1 MTYTM
6 NMKKHMVA
14 LACLTVAIGACKDST
29 SVPDLNNPSV
39 SSVGGALSP
48 GNLQILVTGVLDRER
63 QALDY
68 PFFVFPATMARDVWR
83 LDNSESRFESETL
96 EGPPSPGGFV
106 GSRGFPIYFNAIRAA
121 NNLLEAVPKATAE
134 FSAGDKLMI
143 NGFVKTLK
151 ANDLYRVLETRDTIG
166 LPVALSDPN
175 SSTPAP
181 ILCKPKVLAYLSALL
196 DSAYTDLQAA
206 KTAGTTTF
214 PATLPAGFTSIGGDY
229 SDIDNQIKYNRGL
242 KGKMELYRGLAAGG
256 TAQNFANAK
265 TALDIALAG
274 VTPDADGLAGG
285 PYYQF
290 STLSGEIANPLFDP
304 FVHFT
309 PSVHDSLQAGD
320 LRGSKI
326 ITQVDPVTGA
336 PAPATLKVDG
346 VTFVT
351 PYDPAVTVTSN
362 PANQTRPI
370 PILKNEELFLVR
382 AQAKIGLND
391 FVGAAQ
397 DMSVVR
403 TVSGGLA
410 PYGTFPNQ
418 TTAINAVLYEKRY
431 SLLTDGPQRLVD
443 LRAYNRLNATAY
455 PTGTQ
460 LAPYASDPYNWVLP
474 YPQTEIDARGG
485 IIACQ

>member
-1 MTYTM
+1 MTYIM

-39 SSVGGALSP
+39 SSVGGALTP
-48 GNLQILVTGVLDRER
+48 GNLQILLTGVLDRER

-96 EGPPSPGGFV
+96 EGRPSPGGFV
-106 GSRGFPIYFNAIRAA
+106 GTRGFPIYFNAIRAA

-181 ILCKPKVLAYLSALL
+181 IVCKPKVLAYLSTLL

-206 KTAGTTTF
+206 KTAGTKTF
-214 PATLPAGFTSIGGDY
+214 PAALPAGFTSIGGDY
-229 SDIDNQIKYNRGL
+229 SKIDNQIKYNRGL

-256 TAQNFANAK
+256 TAQNFTDAK

-274 VTPDADGLAGG
+274 VIADADGLAGG

-290 STLSGEIANPLFDP
+290 SVLSGEVANPLFDP

-309 PSVHDSLQAGD
+309 PSVRDSLQASD
-320 LRGSKI
+320 LRRAKI
-326 ITQVDPVTGA
+326 ITQST
-336 PAPATLKVDG
+336 PASLKVDG
-346 VTFVT
+346 VTFTT
-351 PYDPAVTVTSN
+351 PYDPAVTVTSD

-391 FVGAAQ
+391 FPGAAA
-397 DMSVVR
+397 DISIVR
-403 TVSGGLA
+403 TVSGGL
-410 PYGTFPNQ
+410 PLIPTFANQ
-418 TTAINAVLYEKRY
+418 TAAINAVLYEKRY

-443 LRAYNRLNATAY
+443 LRAYNRLNNVSY
-455 PTGTQ
+455 PNPGFNQ

-485 IIACQ
+485 NIKCQ

>member
-1 MTYTM
+1 M
-6 NMKKHMVA
+6 NMKKHIVA

-96 EGPPSPGGFV
+96 EGRPSPGGFV
-106 GSRGFPIYFNAIRAA
+106 GTRGFPIYFNAIRAA

-206 KTAGTTTF
+206 KAAGTTTF

-256 TAQNFANAK
+256 TAQNFADAK

-309 PSVHDSLQAGD
+309 PSVSDSLQPGD
-320 LRGSKI
+320 LRGAKI
-326 ITQVDPVTGA
+326 ITQST
-336 PAPATLKVDG
+336 PASLKVDG
-346 VTFVT
+346 VTFTT

-391 FVGAAQ
+391 LPGAAA
-397 DMSVVR
+397 DISIVR
-403 TVSGGLA
+403 TVSGGLPLIA
-410 PYGTFPNQ
+410 TFATPKS
-418 TTAINAVLYEKRY
+418 AIDAVLYEKRY

-455 PTGTQ
+455 PPGTQ

>member
-1 MTYTM
+1 MK
-6 NMKKHMVA
+6 MKKHIVA
-14 LACLTVAIGACKDST
+14 LACVIVAIGACKDST

-48 GNLQILVTGVLDRER
+48 GNLLILLTGVIDRER

-68 PFFVFPATMARDVWR
+68 PFYVFPATLARDVWR

-96 EGPPSPGGFV
+96 EGRPSPGGFV
-106 GSRGFPIYFNAIRAA
+106 GTRGFPIYFNAMRAA
-121 NNLLEAVPKATAE
+121 QNLIDAVPKATAE
-134 FSAGDKLMI
+134 FTSGDKLAI
-143 NGFVKTLK
+143 TGFVRTLK

-175 SSTPAP
+175 AAAPAP
-181 ILCKPKVLAYLSALL
+181 ILCKPKVLAYISSAL
-196 DSAYTDLQAA
+196 DSAYGDLQAA
-206 KTAGTTTF
+206 KAAGTTTF
-214 PATLPAGFTSIGGDY
+214 PATLPAGWTSIGGDY
-229 SDIDNQIKYNRGL
+229 SKIDNEIKYNRGL
-242 KGKMELYRGLAAGG
+242 KGKIELYRGLAPGG
-256 TAQNFANAK
+256 TAQNFTDAK

-274 VTPDADGLAGG
+274 VPATAAGLAGG

-290 STLSGEIANPLFDP
+290 STLSGEVANPVFDSRI
-304 FVHFT
+304 HFT

-326 ITQVDPVTGA
+326 ITQST
-336 PAPATLKVDG
+336 PASLKVDG
-346 VTFVT
+346 VTFTT

-362 PANQTRPI
+362 PQNQTRPI

-391 FVGAAQ
+391 YTGAAQ
-397 DMSVVR
+397 DMNIVR
-403 TVSGGLA
+403 SVSGGPALA
-410 PYGTFPNQ
+410 PYVTFANQ
-418 TTAINAVLYEKRY
+418 QQAIDAVLYEKRY

-443 LRAYNRLNATAY
+443 LRAYNRLNSTTF
-455 PTGTQ
+455 PNPGTNP

-474 YPQTEIDARGG
+474 YPQFEIDARGG
-485 IIACQ
+485 NIKCQ